1 MSEIDHSPCRE
12 EVLRA
17 EIERLRAENGCLSD
31 VLDTNQRLRAR
42 NAELLAAGNAAFL
55 AMCAYRDGGDEECFQ
70 DAIDELGAVITEAER
85 K

>member
-17 EIERLRAENGCLSD
+17 EIELLRSYLGQEGKGWLNQHTIDRAEIERLKADDIRLRNRIRKFALLWHVSQAD
-31 VLDTNQRLRAR
+31 VDRAL
-42 NAELLAAGNAAFL
+42 EG
-55 AMCAYRDGGDEECFQ
+55 
-70 DAIDELGAVITEAER
+70 